1 MGQQYSW
8 VSGIFYFGYLVA
20 QYPSSVLMQKLPIGR
35 YFGAMIVLWGVAS
48 TCIAATNN
56 FATLAVC
63 RFFLGFFETCI
74 SPIMTIYVGQY
85 WTRKEQPLR
94 ACIWWMGAPLGGFVI
109 DGLAYS
115 ITSPSWGG
123 GGKYS
128 QWQVLFLI
136 WGPITIAWGLF
147 LVVAMPNS
155 PMTAW
160 FLTDRER
167 KVAVM
172 RVSFFNQQNKNLD

>member
-1 MGQQYSW
+1 M
-8 VSGIFYFGYLVA
+8 
-20 QYPSSVLMQKLPIGR
+20 MQKLPIGR
-35 YFGAMIVLWGVAS
+35 YFGAMIALWGVAS

-123 GGKYS
+123 GGRYT

-136 WGPITIAWGLF
+136 WGPITIGWGLF
-147 LVVAMPNS
+147 LVLAMPNS

-160 FLTDRER
+160 FLNDRER

-172 RVSFFNQQNKNLD
+172 RVSPAKAKQR

>member
-1 MGQQYSW
+1 
-8 VSGIFYFGYLVA
+8 
-20 QYPSSVLMQKLPIGR
+20 MQKLPIGR

-123 GGKYS
+123 DGKYS